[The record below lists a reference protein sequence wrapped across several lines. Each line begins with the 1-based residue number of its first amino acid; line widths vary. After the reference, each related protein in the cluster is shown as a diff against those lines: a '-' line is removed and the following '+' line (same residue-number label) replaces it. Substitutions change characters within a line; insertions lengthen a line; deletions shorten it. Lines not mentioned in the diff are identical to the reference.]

1 MNKWPFITPGIP
13 DGWFERLPGIPMS
26 ECEVRLIMI
35 SHLRLTARSLLW
47 DIGAGTGTIPVETGL
62 LCPQGQILAI
72 ERDAEVAELI
82 RINCEK
88 FGVTNV
94 QILLGSA
101 PACLEQLTE
110 NPDRIC
116 VEGGRSM
123 SEILEYCWQRLVPQG
138 RIVAIANS
146 LENLYQISGS
156 FAQLQVRNV
165 EIVQSAINRLET
177 RGSRQVFA
185 AVNPT
190 FIISGEKL
198 D

>member
-1 MNKWPFITPGIP
+1 MSNWPFITPGIP
-13 DGWFERLPGIPMS
+13 DAWFERLPGIPMS

-35 SHLRLTARSLLW
+35 SHLRLKARSRLW

-62 LCPQGQILAI
+62 ICPQGRILAI

-82 RINCEK
+82 KINCKK
-88 FGVTNV
+88 FAVTNV
-94 QILLGSA
+94 EVLLGNA
-101 PACLEQLTE
+101 PECLEQLVE
-110 NPDRIC
+110 NPDRVC

-123 SEILEYCWQRLVPQG
+123 PEILQYCWHRLVPQG
-138 RIVAIANS
+138 RMVAIANS
-146 LENLYQISGS
+146 LENLYQISAS

-177 RGSRQVFA
+177 RGNRQVFA